1 MITIVAACTS
11 LTPSASPTAVP
22 TPTTSQQTTTPS
34 PAPATASP
42 SPSASPSIAATASAA
57 ATPTPSASAT
67 ASAGPTT
74 PPAGSAY
81 EQLLAHIP
89 PAYREDCSAVTSF
102 DTGFVVG
109 IQCINIASVD
119 GYLVYYQ
126 YDSVANMN
134 AAYQSDVE
142 FFGSD
147 ATGSSCQTEAAEG
160 GYTIG
165 GTPAGR
171 LMCADYD
178 TGLIAYWTHEGFA
191 ILSSIVLFEGT
202 YPDLYAI
209 WLIAGPD
216 PAGSVPSATP
226 TSPSVSWTTN
236 AADHQ
241 GWLASVS
248 TTTVLRAGHR
258 TESGEQTST
267 PPTRPSARPLSMP
280 G

>member
-1 MITIVAACTS
+1 M
-11 LTPSASPTAVP
+11 
-22 TPTTSQQTTTPS
+22 
-34 PAPATASP
+34 
-42 SPSASPSIAATASAA
+42 
-57 ATPTPSASAT
+57 
-67 ASAGPTT
+67 
-74 PPAGSAY
+74 
-81 EQLLAHIP
+81 
-89 PAYREDCSAVTSF
+89 TSF

-202 YPDLYAI
+202 YPDLHAI

-241 GWLASVS
+241 GVVGQRFDYDCPPGGSPNGIWGTDIYTADSSVCTAAVHAGLITLASGGAV
-248 TTTVLRAGHR
+248 TIEMRPGEITYPG
-258 TESGEQTST
+258 TERNGITST
-267 PPTRPSARPLSMP
+267 DWSLWDSSFVFVAP
-280 G
+280 